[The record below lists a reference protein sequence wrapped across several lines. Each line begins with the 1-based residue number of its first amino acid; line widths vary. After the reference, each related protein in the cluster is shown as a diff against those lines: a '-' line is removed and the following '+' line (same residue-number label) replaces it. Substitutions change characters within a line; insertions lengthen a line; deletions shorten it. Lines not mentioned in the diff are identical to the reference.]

1 MPLQERARG
10 GSGGTRPT
18 ARGDKR
24 REAILQALH
33 DCVIRNGYPKT
44 TLAEVARTAGMSP
57 SHLLYYFTG
66 VDAILARYFG
76 KVARRII
83 DRLEGFRDE
92 TPERRFQLLTELFFS
107 GKGVTRSEIGF
118 MLECF
123 GVAVHDRQL
132 HAEKAALDKYCKAYL
147 KQLFE
152 QSPHGASRAR
162 DSAEIAYALLVGLR
176 TAEYFDE
183 RLGHEDARRLFHAEM
198 LELAK
203 IKPAG

>member
-1 MPLQERARG
+1 MALQERAKDGSAGKRPNLRG
-10 GSGGTRPT
+10 E
-18 ARGDKR
+18 KR

-44 TLAEVARTAGMSP
+44 TLADVARAAGMSP

-66 VDAILARYFG
+66 VDEILARYFG
-76 KVARRII
+76 DVARRIV
-83 DRLEGFRDE
+83 DRLEGFRGE
-92 TPERRFQLLTELFFS
+92 TPERRIHLLAELFFS

-123 GVAVHDRQL
+123 GVAVHDQRL
-132 HAEKAALDKYCKAYL
+132 HAEKAALDAYCKAYL

-152 QSPHGASRAR
+152 QSPHGASKAP

-183 RLGHEDARRLFHAEM
+183 KLGHDDARRLFHTAM

-203 IKPAG
+203 IKTV